1 MSNYD
6 RFIVLGV
13 EGTQH
18 VVVMFTSSSEETRRL
33 LTYNNFISPGTPIK
47 LLCPKVI
54 GYLKNT
60 QNPLV
65 KTGDPLVPSV
75 RGNILKP
82 PPVDVSLGKYVFFY
96 FLVTNFRIVQA
107 VPKTMCVWANYV
119 TPKVQLKLVVVSAR
133 RRKNTRR

>member
-1 MSNYD
+1 MSNYG

-18 VVVMFTSSSEETRRL
+18 VLLMFTSSSEETRRL
-33 LTYNNFISPGTPIK
+33 LTYKFIFPGTPIK
-47 LLCPKVI
+47 LLCTKNI

-65 KTGDPLVPSV
+65 KTGNPLVPSV

-82 PPVDVSLGKYVFFY
+82 PPADVSLGKCVFFD
-96 FLVTNFRIVQA
+96 FLVTYFRIVQA
-107 VPKTMCVWANYV
+107 VPKTICVRANYA
-119 TPKVQLKLVVVSAR
+119 TSKVQLQIVSAR
-133 RRKNTRR
+133 RRKNTGR